1 METMQ
6 SSTTTKEKLI
16 LLVSGTCCV
25 PRLAIYDKQA
35 ELVIN
40 QALEETGIK
49 AQVRK
54 LTIGSALSGGIPME
68 IIKSVGVAIDP
79 SNIMRLP
86 AVFIDNKFI
95 SFGVPKLD
103 AIKNALTSVQN

>member
-1 METMQ
+1 MEIST

-25 PRLAIYDKQA
+25 PQLALYDKQA
-35 ELVIN
+35 EAIIN
-40 QALEETGIK
+40 QALDETGIK

-68 IIKSVGVAIDP
+68 IIRSVGVAIDP

-103 AIKNALTSVQN
+103 VIKSALTCV